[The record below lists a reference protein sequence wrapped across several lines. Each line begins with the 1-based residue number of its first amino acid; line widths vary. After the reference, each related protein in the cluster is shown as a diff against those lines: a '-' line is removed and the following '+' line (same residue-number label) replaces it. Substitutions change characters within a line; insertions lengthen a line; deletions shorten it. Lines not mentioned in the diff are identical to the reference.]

1 MKRTYIYLIL
11 SILLNYSCNSQKEQK
26 VELVS
31 INDLMGDSTEQI
43 DNNID
48 VQKDTLPEL
57 STNIQKLI
65 YSLQPDYDTIFLND
79 THIFDR
85 FGFNSSYKLQ
95 FVGKNKV
102 PYGKSSMVTPKA
114 NLFVYNF
121 SDSIKL
127 NNAFYNWLD
136 CFGSDCQ
143 AVKLNEDID
152 AVKTPPSFTLVYDT
166 TIVMI
171 EYPCEHQ
178 QNNWRAFKDSVIKKY
193 GSNYRYR
200 IDVDCGGPLKWK

>member
-1 MKRTYIYLIL
+1 MKHTYLYLIL
-11 SILLNYSCNSQKEQK
+11 QIFLIFSCSSKKEQK
-26 VELVS
+26 VELIS

-43 DNNID
+43 SVDIEI
-48 VQKDTLPEL
+48 QQDTITEL
-57 STNIQKLI
+57 SSKIEKLI
-65 YSLQPDYDTIFLND
+65 YSLQPNYDTTFLNES
-79 THIFDR
+79 HIFDR

-143 AVKLNEDID
+143 EVKLKEDID
-152 AVKTPPSFTLVYDT
+152 VVKTSPSFTIVYDT
-166 TIVMI
+166 TIVMV

-193 GSNYRYR
+193 GDNYRYR
-200 IDVDCGGPLKWK
+200 IDVDCDGPLKWK

>member
-65 YSLQPDYDTIFLND
+65 YSVLPDYDTVFLND

-121 SDSIKL
+121 SDSVKL

-143 AVKLNEDID
+143 AVKLKEDID

>member
-121 SDSIKL
+121 SDSVKL